1 MTENNNNKNI
11 WLAVALSIITSV
23 TSLGTAFI
31 SKEDP
36 NSNKI
41 EKVTENLGDI
51 KEELSKLEKTNKE
64 LHRLILTNE
73 NKSNRKLKKL
83 KKEIDS
89 LKLNK

>member
-1 MTENNNNKNI
+1 MTENNSNKNI

-36 NSNKI
+36 NNNKI
-41 EKVTENLGDI
+41 AKVTENLGAI
-51 KEELSKLEKTNKE
+51 KEELNKFEKTNKE

-73 NKSNRKLKKL
+73 SKSNRKIKKL

-89 LKLNK
+89 LKSNK

>member
-1 MTENNNNKNI
+1 MSENNSNKNI
-11 WLAVALSIITSV
+11 WLAVVLSIITSV

-41 EKVTENLGDI
+41 VKVSESLDDI
-51 KEELSKLEKTNKE
+51 KEEFNKLEKTNKE

-73 NKSNRKLKKL
+73 NKSNRKIRKL

-89 LKLNK
+89 LKSNK

>member
-1 MTENNNNKNI
+1 MTENNSNKNI

-36 NSNKI
+36 NNNKI
-41 EKVTENLGDI
+41 VKVSESLDDI
-51 KEELSKLEKTNKE
+51 KEVFNKLEKTNKE

-73 NKSNRKLKKL
+73 NKSNRKIRKL
-83 KKEIDS
+83 KKEIDI
-89 LKLNK
+89 LKLKK

>member
-41 EKVTENLGDI
+41 IKVSKNLDDI
-51 KEELSKLEKTNKE
+51 KEELNKLEIINKE

-73 NKSNRKLKKL
+73 SKSNRKIKKL
-83 KKEIDS
+83 KKEIDV
-89 LKLNK
+89 LKLKK